1 MIVLIFIQR
10 KSERLCPFLEN
21 QFMSENLSLL
31 SARKGLTENLFE
43 DLVRAKGEPFAL
55 KKLAEKYKIGE
66 ANLYAASSAYDFIM
80 GDNANKK
87 AYLCDGS
94 SCLCAG
100 TQDKVKD
107 KLLSHFSEKEIGHVT
122 CLGRCHENASFQ
134 MKGKNYSGKDY
145 LALSELINQSISS
158 QENYPIQC
166 TLEKP
171 ILTEDINDVSAYYA
185 LFSKLIIDKNKTQ
198 IIEEVIAS
206 GLRGRGGAGFPT
218 GIKWQ
223 SCANESATSQSGDE
237 KYIVCNADEGDPGA
251 FSDRYLM
258 EQRPHSV
265 LFGMLMAGYL
275 AGAEWG
281 VLYIRDEYPDSV
293 KKIQQAIS
301 QFKAL
306 PILPDTFKFQFKII
320 RGAGAYIC
328 GEETALLRSIEG
340 QKPMVSVRPPFPT
353 VKGLFGKPTIVNNVE
368 TFSAIHWILENSPQ
382 AYASL
387 NNSAEQNGKS
397 TGSKLLSLDSCFKK
411 PGIYEVAMG
420 ETLSNVI
427 DLAGGF
433 CKPIKALQIGGPLG
447 GIVPKEMFSQLT
459 IDFESFANA
468 GFLLGHASLVGIPES
483 FSMPKYV
490 QHLFEFTA
498 AESCGKCFPCRLGAT
513 RGKEMFTNALQKN
526 DPLNRELLFDLLE
539 TMEKGSLCA
548 LGGGV
553 PLPVKNLLEHF
564 GDEFESLFSR
574 FTNQIPV
581 LEKN

>member
-1 MIVLIFIQR
+1 
-10 KSERLCPFLEN
+10 
-21 QFMSENLSLL
+21 MSENLSQLA
-31 SARKGLTENLFE
+31 ARKGLTENLFE
-43 DLVRAKGEPFAL
+43 DLVQAKGDPLEL
-55 KKLAEKYKIGE
+55 KGLAKQYKVGE
-66 ANLYAASSAYDFIM
+66 ANLFGASSAYDFIQ

-100 TQDKVKD
+100 TQSSVKE
-107 KLLSHFSEKEIGHVT
+107 KLLTQFDQDEIGHVT

-134 MKGKNYSGKDY
+134 IDGNNYSGNDY
-145 LALSELINQSISS
+145 QSLDEILNNSKNS
-158 QENYPIQC
+158 KENYQVSC
-166 TLEKP
+166 SLDKP
-171 ILTEDINDVSAYYA
+171 ILTESIVDVSAYYA
-185 LFSKLIIDKNKTQ
+185 VFSKIVINKNKNQ
-198 IIEEVIAS
+198 IIEEIIRS

-223 SCANESATSQSGDE
+223 SCASQLDQD

-265 LFGMLMAGYL
+265 LFGMLLAGYL
-275 AGAEWG
+275 TGAGWG

-293 KKIQQAIS
+293 NTIQQAIK
-301 QFKAL
+301 QFEAL
-306 PILPDTFKFQFKII
+306 DILPNDFNFQFKII

-353 VKGLFGKPTIVNNVE
+353 IKGLFGKPTVVNNVE
-368 TFSAIHWILENSPQ
+368 TFSSIHWILENSPQ
-382 AYASL
+382 AYAEI
-387 NNSAEQNGKS
+387 NNSTDQNGKS
-397 TGSKLLSLDSCFKK
+397 TGSKLLSLDSCFKR

-420 ETLSNVI
+420 EKLSKVI
-427 DLAGGF
+427 ELAGGF
-433 CKPIKALQIGGPLG
+433 SKPIKALQVGGPLG
-447 GIVPKEMFSQLT
+447 GIVPKTRFSELT

-468 GFLLGHASLVGIPES
+468 GFLLGHASFVGIPES
-483 FSMPKYV
+483 LSMPEYV

-513 RGKEMFTNALQKN
+513 RGKEMFSDALNQN
-526 DPLNRELLFDLLE
+526 NLLDRELLNDLLD
-539 TMEKGSLCA
+539 TMEEGSLCA

-553 PLPVKNLLEHF
+553 PLPVKNALEYFNH
-564 GDEFESLFSR
+564 EFDSLFSKK
-574 FTNQIPV
+574 TNQIPV
-581 LEKN
+581 LEKS